1 MLIGTIR
8 PAEVKTVELEGE
20 TLAEIR
26 NAAAAPDGWELID
39 APVSMHAGST
49 KLTATARFA
58 RRDGVEEVEADSMA
72 ALEAKIPEGWKLL
85 AVRRI

>member
-8 PAEVKTVELEGE
+8 RAETKTVELEGE

-26 NAAAAPDGWELID
+26 DAAAAPDGWELTD
-39 APVSMHAGST
+39 APVTMHAGST

-58 RRDGVEEVEADSMA
+58 RRDGTREVEADAMS
-72 ALEAKIPEGWKLL
+72 ALEAKIPEGWQLL